1 MNYTIT
7 TNLDYSSYIFL
18 QEQSKKTKQTK
29 KSIIEEALKM
39 YEKNKLKE
47 QIEAWL
53 TERYQ
58 EYKDLNNELLEN
70 QINSLKL

>member
-7 TNLDYSSYIFL
+7 TNLDYSSYLFL

-39 YEKNKLKE
+39 YEKNQLKK
-47 QIEAWL
+47 QIETWL
-53 TERYQ
+53 TERCQ
-58 EYKDLNNELLEN
+58 EYKDLNNELWEN

>member
-1 MNYTIT
+1 MNYTVT
-7 TNLDYSSYIFL
+7 TNLDYSSYLFL

-70 QINSLKL
+70 QISSLKL

>member
-7 TNLDYSSYIFL
+7 TNLDYSSYLFL

-70 QINSLKL
+70 QISSLKL

>member
-7 TNLDYSSYIFL
+7 TNLDYSSYLFL

-39 YEKNKLKE
+39 YEKNQLKK

-70 QINSLKL
+70 QISSLKL

>member
-70 QINSLKL
+70 QISSLKL